1 MTVELINVCA
11 RRGDPLE
18 SASAAVVTVED
29 GVAGDRYTDVS
40 LVEAEEIEAF
50 CNEQH
55 LPVDLA
61 CTRRN
66 VVTRGVRL
74 NSLVGKEFLVGTVR
88 LRGVELCDPCG
99 SLGRRLATAS
109 LSAPQVVE
117 RFMGRGGLRAEV
129 IEGGELRV
137 GDSIVELK

>member
-1 MTVELINVCA
+1 
-11 RRGDPLE
+11 
-18 SASAAVVTVED
+18 
-29 GVAGDRYTDVS
+29 
-40 LVEAEEIEAF
+40 
-50 CNEQH
+50 
-55 LPVDLA
+55 
-61 CTRRN
+61 
-66 VVTRGVRL
+66 VRL